1 MDLAISASH
10 LSRFYGRFEALRDVS
25 FDVPSGSIFGFLGPN
40 GAGKTTTLYVLLGL
54 LPPKK
59 GKVKVLGLDPV
70 SQGDLLRSQVGCLLE
85 EPGLY
90 DVLTVRDNLQFFGRA
105 QRMDENTLQKRIND
119 TLDFFELTEFAKT
132 RAGKLSKGMKQKA
145 ALARSILAL
154 PKLLFLDEPTANLDP
169 EASVAFRELIVNLA
183 KKHGITV
190 FLNTHR
196 LDEAQKICDNIA
208 IIKKGTV
215 MLTGS
220 TNDLLNTSGK
230 TSVIIKAKGFTNDS
244 ISKLGLKGS
253 ESNVSGDML
262 TTSLSSHDQVAGLV
276 AKCVNL
282 GYGVYEV
289 KPSTLSLEE
298 LFVNVMESSNHDK

>member
-1 MDLAISASH
+1 MSLAISASNV
-10 LSRFYGRFEALRDVS
+10 SRFYGRFEALKDVS
-25 FDVPSGSIFGFLGPN
+25 IEVPSGSIFGFLGPN

-54 LPPKK
+54 LPPKT
-59 GKVKVLGLDPV
+59 GKVKVLGLDPF

-90 DVLTVRDNLQFFGRA
+90 DVLSVKDNLLFFGRA
-105 QRMDENTLQKRIND
+105 QKMDEKTLHSRIND
-119 TLDFFELTEFAKT
+119 TLEFFELSDFAKT
-132 RAGKLSKGMKQKA
+132 KASKLSKGMKQKA

-169 EASVAFRELIVNLA
+169 EASVSFRELIVNLA

-215 MLTGS
+215 MLSGATE
-220 TNDLLNTSGK
+220 DLLNSSKNT
-230 TSVIIKAKGFTNDS
+230 TVTIKAKGFDGETL
-244 ISKLGLKGS
+244 SKLGLNPKQSGIS
-253 ESNVSGDML
+253 GESLTACLPNVE
-262 TTSLSSHDQVAGLV
+262 QVAGLV
-276 AKCVNL
+276 ARCVNL
-282 GYGVYEV
+282 GYSVYEV
-289 KPSTLSLEE
+289 RPSTLSLEE
-298 LFVNVMESSNHDK
+298 LFVNVMENSNNDQ

>member
-1 MDLAISASH
+1 MDQAISASH
-10 LSRFYGRFEALRDVS
+10 VSRFYGRFEALKDVT
-25 FDVPSGSIFGFLGPN
+25 FEVPSGSIFGFLGPN

-54 LPPKK
+54 LPPKT

-70 SQGDLLRSQVGCLLE
+70 ASGDILRSQVGCLLE

-90 DVLTVRDNLQFFGRA
+90 DSLSVKDNLLFFGRV
-105 QRMDENTLQKRIND
+105 QRMDERTLEKRIID
-119 TLDFFELTEFAKT
+119 TLEFFELSDFSKT
-132 RAGKLSKGMKQKA
+132 KAGKLSKGMKQKA

-215 MLTGS
+215 MLTGRTS
-220 TNDLLNTSGK
+220 DLLNSSQK
-230 TSVIIKAKGFTNDS
+230 TNVSIKAKGFDGDS
-244 ISKLGLKGS
+244 IAKLGLLAS
-253 ESNVSGDML
+253 QSTISGETL
-262 TTSLSSHDQVAGLV
+262 TTSLPGHDQVAGLV
-276 AKCVNL
+276 SKCVNL

-298 LFVNVMESSNHDK
+298 LFVNVMENSDHDK